1 MDIHIRSLYKTSV
14 QAQSCYFDSHFLSMI
29 LARVFD
35 NCNQGHDLLQREG
48 NELPPLENVGGCGL
62 QVLYGAFKTAFQA
75 MYWWL
80 DKILKAM

>member
-1 MDIHIRSLYKTSV
+1 
-14 QAQSCYFDSHFLSMI
+14 MI

-35 NCNQGHDLLQREG
+35 NCNQGHDLLQRDSLQREG

-80 DKILKAM
+80 DKILKAMWNLFHDSPARRETYIRVS